1 LITQYRLEGGALLP
15 WDAYGLLAL
24 HIGVGAFAG
33 VYNCS
38 LYKDLNAS
46 VHVGNMILYA
56 AGTMINLLI
65 HIFVS
70 FTNDAE
76 PGFFVGYDA
85 FGTWMILI
93 SGALVSLAMTA
104 VYKCQSNLLSAGN

>member
-1 LITQYRLEGGALLP
+1 LT
-15 WDAYGLLAL
+15 L
-24 HIGVGAFAG
+24 HIGVGSFAG

-65 HIFVS
+65 HIFLA

-76 PGFFVGYDA
+76 PGFFVGYDI
-85 FGTWMILI
+85 FGTWMMLI
-93 SGALVSLAMTA
+93 SGAVVSLAMTA
-104 VYKCQSNLLSAGN
+104 VYKCQSYLLSVGH